1 MTLITKIETASKQRQ
16 SNEIPQQHQNKVN
29 QIRFQTFLAFGRAHT
44 QFIKQL
50 EKKKKKQKKKSKKNS
65 YVK

>member
-1 MTLITKIETASKQRQ
+1 MTLITKSETASKQRQ

-29 QIRFQTFLAFGRAHT
+29 QIRFQTFLAFSRAHT

-50 EKKKKKQKKKSKKNS
+50 EKERKKKKKSKKNS
-65 YVK
+65 YGK